1 MNLSVTAVYELR
13 TSTQC
18 RAMRHMSVILD
29 DFYVRESCDSGFI
42 KEINSKMRVPD
53 RISLDP
59 SSLSRL
65 SAPSIPT
72 ENDNMKVPERI
83 VMSAANNQS
92 APSIA
97 FNRRGDDLI
106 DNLESITHQQH
117 ALEPLPSSLVLNEIN
132 YPDLERLNI
141 EKKEKEKVEE
151 KEVALISAPVNESQ
165 TRTVTAQSP
174 TPSTS
179 NAIIECAPSQ
189 TNNSAYGNQLN
200 SVDSR
205 RIRILENRVLEVE
218 LELSRHRFIGN
229 IFYITLGGY
238 LILKFLRSLLP

>member
-1 MNLSVTAVYELR
+1 MTLKHSVR
-13 TSTQC
+13 K
-18 RAMRHMSVILD
+18 SVILD
-29 DFYVRESCDSGFI
+29 DFYVRENCDSGFI

-59 SSLSRL
+59 NSLSRL
-65 SAPSIPT
+65 NLPSTPT

-83 VMSAANNQS
+83 VMSAANSQS
-92 APSIA
+92 SPSIA

-106 DNLESITHQQH
+106 DNLESITHQH

-151 KEVALISAPVNESQ
+151 KEVVLISFPVNESQ
-165 TRTVTAQSP
+165 SRTVTPQSPP

-189 TNNSAYGNQLN
+189 TNNSAYGNQPN

-229 IFYITLGGY
+229 IFYVTLGGY